1 MKYDTSLQRY
11 KVSYD
16 KRMRKNKKQ
25 NHKQKM
31 RWCMFKTITIK
42 IINKYIQTY
51 M

>member
-16 KRMRKNKKQ
+16 KRMRKKNE
-25 NHKQKM
+25 KQKM